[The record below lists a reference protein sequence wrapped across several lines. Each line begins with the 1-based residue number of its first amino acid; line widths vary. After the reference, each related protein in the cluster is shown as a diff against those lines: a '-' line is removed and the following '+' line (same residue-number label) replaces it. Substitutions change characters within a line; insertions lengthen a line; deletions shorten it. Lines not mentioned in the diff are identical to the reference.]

1 MSIAY
6 LLVTLGL
13 VAFGGA
19 AWALVWA
26 VDAGQ
31 YDDVEAQGAAI
42 LEDENREVAGDAPRP
57 DGEPTREA

>member
-19 AWALVWA
+19 AWALIWA

-42 LEDENREVAGDAPRP
+42 LEEEEREAASDAPRP
-57 DGEPTREA
+57 DGGPTQDA